1 MQTIRAAEQH
11 LLVVTMERSVYK
23 EALEKAKSS
32 VVTRFTSG
40 STFSP
45 PKCNS
50 QQPPNSNDIFAHYSF
65 DMAQQVFYPNDPLQ
79 PGPMYFLTPR
89 KCGVFG
95 VCCESIPLHINYLID
110 EAVDVGKGANA
121 IVSMLDHFFMNHGLG
136 EKHVHLHAD
145 NCGGQNK
152 NSTMVHYL
160 LYRVMTG
167 LHDEIHLSFMITGHT
182 KFSPDWCFG
191 LWKKKYRQTKVSSLT
206 ELAEVVNTSASV
218 NFAELVGSE
227 LGQVLVP
234 AYDWQSF
241 FSKKF
246 IKLKGIKKLHHLR
259 FTSNSPGCVFVKEK
273 SDSAEVKISLLK
285 SAHPDFHS
293 RPSRLLPT
301 GLSLQR
307 QWYLHDKIREFCPDE
322 TKDQVCPK
330 PTLELRQNSRSP
342 SPIED
347 CLPAIPEHDS
357 ETPPPAKKKR
367 LCRQCHQPGHNSRTC
382 TNNQ

>member
-1 MQTIRAAEQH
+1 
-11 LLVVTMERSVYK
+11 
-23 EALEKAKSS
+23 
-32 VVTRFTSG
+32 
-40 STFSP
+40 
-45 PKCNS
+45 
-50 QQPPNSNDIFAHYSF
+50 
-65 DMAQQVFYPNDPLQ
+65 
-79 PGPMYFLTPR
+79 
-89 KCGVFG
+89 
-95 VCCESIPLHINYLID
+95 
-110 EAVDVGKGANA
+110 
-121 IVSMLDHFFMNHGLG
+121 
-136 EKHVHLHAD
+136 
-145 NCGGQNK
+145 
-152 NSTMVHYL
+152 
-160 LYRVMTG
+160 MTG

-191 LWKKKYRQTKVSSLT
+191 LWKKKYRRTKVSSLT

-241 FSKKF
+241 FSENF

-347 CLPAIPEHDS
+347 CLPEHDS
-357 ETPPPAKKKR
+357 ETPPPAKKEKIMSPMPSTR
-367 LCRQCHQPGHNSRTC
+367 TQFPHLHQQSIGFMLTC
-382 TNNQ
+382 